1 MSTPDAHGKL
11 TSKKRQSSG
20 PCRDV
25 PPMVSVLAAP
35 CARGRAL
42 EVELRSL
49 WAAHALRLASCGSDD
64 GCSQRSPQPAC
75 PRAGTG
81 TRVGERERRQL
92 AGCGR
97 FPCVW
102 R

>member
-81 TRVGERERRQL
+81 TRVGERERQQL